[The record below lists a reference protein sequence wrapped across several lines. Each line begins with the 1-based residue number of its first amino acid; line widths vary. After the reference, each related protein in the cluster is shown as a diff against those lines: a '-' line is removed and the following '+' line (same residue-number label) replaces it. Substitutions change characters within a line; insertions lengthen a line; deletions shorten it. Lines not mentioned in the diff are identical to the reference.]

1 MIGNGD
7 VYNDQ
12 NERVIDGTKE
22 SDNSVANKISTTLT
36 IGSVSQI
43 LQVMFKE
50 FSVLAVSLTNFWT
63 HLNLKAVLLLSLC

>member
-1 MIGNGD
+1 MIE
-7 VYNDQ
+7 

-22 SDNSVANKISTTLT
+22 SDYSVANKISTTLT

-50 FSVLAVSLTNFWT
+50 FAVLAVSLTNFWT
-63 HLNLKAVLLLSLC
+63 HLKAVLSLRNF

>member
-63 HLNLKAVLLLSLC
+63 HLNLKAVLSLSLC